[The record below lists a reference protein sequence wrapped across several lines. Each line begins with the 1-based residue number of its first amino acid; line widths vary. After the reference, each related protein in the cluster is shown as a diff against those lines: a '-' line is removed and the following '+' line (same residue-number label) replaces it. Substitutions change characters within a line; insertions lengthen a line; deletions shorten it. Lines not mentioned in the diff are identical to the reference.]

1 MPNINDVNNQ
11 QSKAW
16 CFTLN
21 NYTEEEKAFIDSM
34 DDEKKRDESGISY
47 IIYGIEIGESGTR
60 HLQGYIEFSKRI
72 RLSGCR
78 KLLQRAHFERRRGT
92 SLQGVF
98 LVQLS
103 K

>member
-1 MPNINDVNNQ
+1 MPNIIDVNKQ

-21 NYTEEEKAFIDSM
+21 NYTEEEKAGLDALE
-34 DDEKKRDESGISY
+34 DESKRSESGINY
-47 IIYGIEIGESGTR
+47 VIYGIEVGESGTR
-60 HLQGYIEFSKRI
+60 HLQGYIEFSRRV

-78 KLLQRAHFERRRGT
+78 KLLPRAHFERRRGT

-98 LVQLS
+98 LVEL

>member
-1 MPNINDVNNQ
+1 MPNIRDVNQQ

-21 NYTEEEKAFIDSM
+21 NYTEEEKASIDAM
-34 DDEKKRDESGISY
+34 EDDNKRDEQGISY
-47 IIYGIEIGESGTR
+47 IIYGIEVGESGTR
-60 HLQGYIEFSKRI
+60 HLQGYIEFSKRV

-78 KLLQRAHFERRRGT
+78 KFLQRAHFERRRGT

-98 LVQLS
+98 LVDL